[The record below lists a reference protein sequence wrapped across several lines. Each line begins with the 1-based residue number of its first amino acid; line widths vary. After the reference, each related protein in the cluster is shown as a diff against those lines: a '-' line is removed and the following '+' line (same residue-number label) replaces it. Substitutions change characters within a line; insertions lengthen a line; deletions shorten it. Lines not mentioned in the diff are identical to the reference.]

1 MKNFR
6 ILTVRQPWA
15 SLIVLGHKDIE
26 NRTWSTRYRGPLLIH
41 AASVISRND
50 RIATRLRRIHGFEL
64 PHKLPL
70 GRIVGVVRLD
80 GCISRSESPWFD
92 GPVGWQLSGARALAF
107 DRHIVGRLGL
117 WSVELD
123 AAEWEIVH
131 PAAGVLGAECSQRA
145 GIEIETALLHPA

>member
-1 MKNFR
+1 MTMR
-6 ILTVRQPWA
+6 VLTIRQPWA
-15 SLIVLGHKDIE
+15 SLIALGHKDIE

-41 AASVISRND
+41 AASAPSVNARE
-50 RIATRLRRIHGFEL
+50 AFRLAESLGVYL
-64 PHKLPL
+64 PAHELPL

-80 GCISRSESPWFD
+80 GCVSRSESPWFE

-131 PAAGVLGAECSQRA
+131 PAAGVLGAERRECA
-145 GIEIETALLHPA
+145 GIEIQSALLHAS

>member
-50 RIATRLRRIHGFEL
+50 RIARAFAASMDIEL

-80 GCISRSESPWFD
+80 GCISRSESPW
-92 GPVGWQLSGARALAF
+92 
-107 DRHIVGRLGL
+107 
-117 WSVELD
+117 
-123 AAEWEIVH
+123 
-131 PAAGVLGAECSQRA
+131 
-145 GIEIETALLHPA
+145 